1 MFPFFFQSLYTM
13 KRTLLTLLT
22 IFYLGI
28 ASGAS
33 VHFHYCMGELVSWG
47 LKKEAG
53 KTCDLCGMPK
63 DHSKKNNCCKDV
75 EQQAKVEKSQKAGQ
89 TVYKFDQQSTAIVQP
104 LLFITYQ
111 VAIPVKITRE
121 ALSNAPPD
129 GRDIPVYLK
138 NCTYRI

>member
-1 MFPFFFQSLYTM
+1 M
-13 KRTLLTLLT
+13 KRTLLTFLA

-47 LKKEAG
+47 FEKQSRKV
-53 KTCDLCGMPK
+53 CDFCGMPK
-63 DHSKKNNCCKDV
+63 SESKKKSCCKDI
-75 EQQAKVEKSQKAGQ
+75 EQKAKVEKSQKANQ
-89 TVYKFDQQSTAIVQP
+89 TAYKFEQLSVALIQP
-104 LLFITYQ
+104 ELFVNYQ
-111 VAIPVKITRE
+111 APIPVKITRE

-129 GRDIPVYLK
+129 GTKIPVYLK

>member
-1 MFPFFFQSLYTM
+1 M
-13 KRTLLTLLT
+13 KKILLTVLA

-47 LKKEAG
+47 LAKETAG
-53 KTCDLCGMPK
+53 TCDFCGMPK
-63 DHSKKNNCCKDV
+63 TEGKQKSCCKDI
-75 EQQAKVEKSQKAGQ
+75 EQKTKVEKSQKAGQ
-89 TVYKFDQQSTAIVQP
+89 TIYKFDQQSTT
-104 LLFITYQ
+104 ITLPELY
-111 VAIPVKITRE
+111 ANYKALIPVKITRE

-129 GRDIPVYLK
+129 GWHVPVYLK